1 MTVSTE
7 VATPPQSTKWKLRF
21 LGISRYKIKFDLN
34 SYRRV
39 WVSGLG
45 GFRGCIIFSGN
56 CDCELC
62 ELLPAP
68 VRLLCC
74 SVLQCVA
81 VCCSVLQCVAV
92 FCRAL
97 WFVCCWGV
105 PCSAGTSR
113 LCGGMSQ
120 CVEVCCS
127 VLKCV
132 AVCWSVLQCVEM
144 CCSALKCV
152 AVCWNELRV
161 DTCSGVPCSAG
172 TSKCFDA
179 IASAYTVIYVCW
191 VDMYVGCQIN
201 I

>member
-81 VCCSVLQCVAV
+81 VCCSVLQCFAERCDLFAAEVCPVPRAPPDCVEVCRSALKCVAV
-92 FCRAL
+92 
-97 WFVCCWGV
+97 CWNV
-105 PCSAGTSR
+105 
-113 LCGGMSQ
+113 LQ

-132 AVCWSVLQCVEM
+132 AVRWSVLQCVEM
-144 CCSALKCV
+144 SWELIPAQVCPALR
-152 AVCWNELRV
+152 APPN
-161 DTCSGVPCSAG
+161 
-172 TSKCFDA
+172 
-179 IASAYTVIYVCW
+179 ASMQLPQPIQLF
-191 VDMYVGCQIN
+191 MYVEWICM
-201 I
+201 